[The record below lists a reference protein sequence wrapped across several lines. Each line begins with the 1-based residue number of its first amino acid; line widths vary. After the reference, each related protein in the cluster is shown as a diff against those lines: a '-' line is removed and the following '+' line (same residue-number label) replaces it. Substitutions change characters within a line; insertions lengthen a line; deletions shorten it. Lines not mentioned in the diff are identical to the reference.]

1 MRFRVD
7 MLVRGLG
14 DGSLEVVSAEFT
26 DTTGNYTLFDHV
38 RIEDA
43 VLLEVV
49 RNRVLC
55 EERRLQADLGA
66 NPLALGMEL
75 VRSMLARTAGS
86 KLRTEGSALD
96 LVELLKV
103 RPSFVAP
110 RTRDIN
116 FESDDSHKILQKH
129 QPPSKEPRS
138 ESDRS

>member
-1 MRFRVD
+1 MRLRVD
-7 MLVRGLG
+7 MLVRGLRE
-14 DGSLEVVSAEFT
+14 GSLEVVSAEFT

-66 NPLALGMEL
+66 NPLTFGMEL
-75 VRSMLARTAGS
+75 IRNMLARTAGS
-86 KLRTEGSALD
+86 KLRTEGGALN
-96 LVELLKV
+96 LAELLKV
-103 RPSFVAP
+103 RPSCVAP

-116 FESDDSHKILQKH
+116 FESDDRHKILQTPALR
-129 QPPSKEPRS
+129 QRATQ
-138 ESDRS
+138 